1 MPGGVVDAAA
11 AAAACCSAPFFPMG
25 VGGTSPFAV
34 ECAGPGVGREEGS
47 SSLSSS
53 SSLGAFSPLLL
64 LGWGDGALDAR
75 PAAMPA
81 RYARLAPYAAS
92 ATPHL
97 RRERTGGV
105 CGGGR

>member
-1 MPGGVVDAAA
+1 MHGGVVDAAA

-47 SSLSSS
+47 SSPSSSSSS
-53 SSLGAFSPLLL
+53 SSLGAFSPFLL
-64 LGWGDGALDAR
+64 LGWGDGAADAR

-97 RRERTGGV
+97 RRERM
-105 CGGGR
+105 GGR